1 MNTPDT
7 QGTPAPLSGNIALYC
22 VASDS
27 GCGGGCC
34 HGAGGCACC
43 CGGGGTAGG
52 VLLETRV
59 SAGRWGLHPPGNKKK
74 GLLRSAPAAAH
85 HQGEGR
91 PADKAGLANKRQR
104 AEHLRKGH

>member
-27 GCGGGCC
+27 GCAGGCC

-59 SAGRWGLHPPGNKKK
+59 SAGRWGLRPPGNKKK
-74 GLLRSAPAAAH
+74 VCCAARQQLH
-85 HQGEGR
+85 IRGR
-91 PADKAGLANKRQR
+91 AGLQTRW
-104 AEHLRKGH
+104 G